1 MAIASLVLGILA
13 IILSLTGAGGI
24 FAVILGIIGIILG
37 ALGRK
42 DPERKGMATA
52 GLVMSIISVVL
63 GILLFV
69 ACAGVLGA
77 AGVLASSGY

>member
-24 FAVILGIIGIILG
+24 FAVILGIIGFIWG

-63 GILLFV
+63 GVLLFV